1 LVRNGRFARYSNFGF
16 EEESAKERVVK
27 DLIQNILDLAKL
39 KKVDYADIR
48 VVRRQNE
55 EMEVKN
61 GKVEALTHD
70 SDFGFGIRIL
80 FRGAWGFACSS
91 KVTKTEMETVFRK
104 ALKIAKASSKAK
116 GKELFFPSIVPV
128 VDRYQT
134 PMTINPLGV
143 STDTKLALLLKADEI
158 IRKNKKVKLSE
169 ASMGSYKTEKTFAS
183 TEGCYIE
190 QEIVEC
196 GAGISATAIEGGEVQ
211 VRSYPNSFRG
221 NFATRGFE
229 WIEQLALPDHAER
242 VAEEAGQLLS
252 AKPCPSKITTLILDS
267 SQLALQIHESIGH
280 PIELDRVLG
289 TEASYAGTS
298 FLNPGMVGHFK
309 YGADIVNIVA
319 DATLSGGLGTFGYD
333 DEGVK
338 AQRVSIISDGILVN
352 LLTSRETAL
361 HLGKES
367 NGTMRADGWNRIPLI
382 RMTNINLEPGEWTL
396 EQMIA
401 DTDEGLLLTTNR
413 SWSIDDKR
421 INFQFGTEIGWEIR
435 GGRLGEIVKN
445 PTYTGIT
452 PQFWNSCDAIADKDH
467 WQMWGTPNC
476 GKGEPGQVAHVGH
489 GAAPARFRN
498 VQVGVMK

>member
-1 LVRNGRFARYSNFGF
+1 MKELV
-16 EEESAKERVVK
+16 
-27 DLIQNILDLAKL
+27 QHILDVARM

-48 VVRRQNE
+48 IVRRLNE
-55 EMEVKN
+55 EIGVKN
-61 GKVEALTHD
+61 GKVEALIHD
-70 SDFGFGIRIL
+70 SDFGFGIRVL
-80 FRGAWGFACSS
+80 FRGAWGFASSS

-116 GKELFFPSIVPV
+116 WKDLFFSSVIPV

-134 PMTINPLGV
+134 PISVNPFHV
-143 STDTKLALLLKADEI
+143 STEVKLELLFKAEEI
-158 IRKNKKVKLSE
+158 IRRNKKVRISE
-169 ASMGSYKTEKTFAS
+169 SFMGSYKTEKTFAS
-183 TEGCYIE
+183 TQDSYIE

-221 NFATRGFE
+221 NFATKGFE
-229 WIEQLALPDHAER
+229 WVQQLALPDHAQR
-242 VAEEAGQLLS
+242 VAEEAEQLLS
-252 AKPCPSKITTLILDS
+252 AKTCPSKVTTLILDS

-309 YGADIVNIVA
+309 YGSEVVNVVA
-319 DATLSGGLGTFGYD
+319 DATFPGGLGTFGYD

-338 AQRVSIISDGILVN
+338 AQRVPILSNGVLVN
-352 LLTSRETAL
+352 LLTSRETA
-361 HLGKES
+361 HYLGKES
-367 NGTMRADGWNRIPLI
+367 NGTMRGDGWNRIPLI
-382 RMTNINLEPGEWTL
+382 RMTNINLEPGDWTL
-396 EQMIA
+396 EQMIS
-401 DTDEGLLLTTNR
+401 DTDEGLFLTTNR
-413 SWSIDDKR
+413 SWSIDDQR
-421 INFQFGTEIGWEIR
+421 INFQFGTEIGWEIKNGKL
-435 GGRLGEIVKN
+435 GGMVKN

-452 PQFWNSCDAIADKDH
+452 PKFWNSCDAIANRDH

-498 VQVGVMK
+498 VHVGVMK

>member
-1 LVRNGRFARYSNFGF
+1 M
-16 EEESAKERVVK
+16 KEM
-27 DLIQNILDLAKL
+27 IENILDLAKL
-39 KKVDYADIR
+39 KRVDYADIR
-48 VVRRQNE
+48 VVRRWNE
-55 EMEVKN
+55 EIEVKN
-61 GKVEALTHD
+61 GNVEALIHD
-70 SDFGFGIRIL
+70 EDFGFGLRVL

-91 KVTKTEMETVFRK
+91 KMNKKEMETVFEK

-116 GKELFFPSIVPV
+116 GKEIFFSVSSPKL
-128 VDRYQT
+128 DRYKT
-134 PMTINPLGV
+134 PFSINPFDV
-143 STDTKLALLLKADEI
+143 PSEKKLDLLLMSDEI
-158 IRKNKKVKLSE
+158 IRRNKKVKISE
-169 ASMGSYKTEKTFAS
+169 AFMGSYKTDKTFAS
-183 TEGCYIE
+183 TEGSYIE

-196 GAGISATAIEGGEVQ
+196 GAGISATAIEGREVQ

-221 NFATRGFE
+221 NFATKGYE
-229 WIEQLALPDHAER
+229 WIDDLALRDHAEG
-242 VAEEAGQLLS
+242 VAEEAVQLLS
-252 AKPCPSKITTLILDS
+252 AKPCPSKTTTLILDN

-280 PIELDRVLG
+280 PIELDRILG

-298 FLNPGMVGHFK
+298 FLKPEMVGHFK
-309 YGADIVNIVA
+309 YGSDLVNIVA
-319 DATLSGGLGTFGYD
+319 DATYPGGLGTFGYD
-333 DEGVK
+333 DEGIES
-338 AQRVSIISDGILVN
+338 QRVPIISRGILVN
-352 LLTSRETAL
+352 LLTSRETAH

-396 EQMIA
+396 EGMIA
-401 DTDEGLLLTTNR
+401 DTEEGLFLSTNR

-421 INFQFGTEIGWEIR
+421 INFQFGTEIGWEIKA
-435 GGRLGEIVKN
+435 GKLGEMVKN

-452 PQFWNSCDAIADKDH
+452 PEFWNSCDAIANKNY

>member
-1 LVRNGRFARYSNFGF
+1 M
-16 EEESAKERVVK
+16 K
-27 DLIQNILDLAKL
+27 DLIHYILDVARM

-48 VVRRQNE
+48 IVRRQNE
-55 EMEVKN
+55 EIGVKN
-61 GKVEALTHD
+61 GRVEALSHD
-70 SDFGFGIRIL
+70 SDFGFGIRVL
-80 FRGAWGFACSS
+80 FRGAWGFASSS

-116 GKELFFPSIVPV
+116 VKDLFFSSVIPV

-134 PMTINPLGV
+134 PVSVNPFDV
-143 STDTKLALLLKADEI
+143 STEAKLELLFKADEI
-158 IRKNKKVKLSE
+158 IRRNKKVRISE
-169 ASMGSYKTEKTFAS
+169 SFMGSYKTEKIFAS
-183 TEGCYIE
+183 TEDAYIE

-221 NFATRGFE
+221 NFATKGFE
-229 WIEQLALPDHAER
+229 WIQYLTLPDHAQR
-242 VAEEAGQLLS
+242 VAEEAEQLLS
-252 AKPCPSKITTLILDS
+252 AKTCPSKVTTLILDS

-309 YGADIVNIVA
+309 YGSEVVNVVA
-319 DATLSGGLGTFGYD
+319 DATFPGGLGTFGYD

-338 AQRVSIISDGILVN
+338 AQRVPILSNGILVN
-352 LLTSRETAL
+352 LLTSRDTA
-361 HLGKES
+361 HYLGKES
-367 NGTMRADGWNRIPLI
+367 NGTMRADGWHRIPLI
-382 RMTNINLEPGEWTL
+382 RMTNINLEPGDWTL
-396 EQMIA
+396 EQMVS
-401 DTDEGLLLTTNR
+401 DTEEGLFLTTNR

-421 INFQFGTEIGWEIR
+421 INFQFGTEIGWEIKK
-435 GGRLGEIVKN
+435 GKLGEMVKN

-452 PQFWNSCDAIADKDH
+452 PQFWNSCDAIANRDH

>member
-1 LVRNGRFARYSNFGF
+1 M
-16 EEESAKERVVK
+16 K
-27 DLIQNILDLAKL
+27 DLIHDILDVARM
-39 KKVDYADIR
+39 KKVDYADMR

-55 EMEVKN
+55 EIGVKN
-61 GKVEALTHD
+61 GKVEALIHD
-70 SDFGFGIRIL
+70 SDLGVGIRVL
-80 FRGAWGFACSS
+80 FRGAWGFASSS
-91 KVTKTEMETVFRK
+91 KVTKTEMETVFKK
-104 ALKIAKASSKAK
+104 ALKIAKASSKAR
-116 GKELFFPSIVPV
+116 GNDLFFSTVTPV
-128 VDRYQT
+128 VDRYKT
-134 PMTINPLGV
+134 PIAIEPFDV
-143 STDTKLALLLKADEI
+143 SLEAKLALLLRADEI
-158 IRKNKKVKLSE
+158 IRRNKKVKISE
-169 ASMGSYKTEKTFAS
+169 AFMGSYQTEKTFAS
-183 TEGCYIE
+183 TQGSYIE

-221 NFATRGFE
+221 NFATKGFE

-242 VAEEAGQLLS
+242 VAEEAGQLLA
-252 AKPCPSKITTLILDS
+252 AKSCPSKMTTLILDS

-309 YGADIVNIVA
+309 YGSGVVNVVA
-319 DATLSGGLGTFGYD
+319 DATFPGGLGTFGYD

-338 AQRVSIISDGILVN
+338 AQKVPIISQGILVN
-352 LLTSRETAL
+352 LLTSRETAR

-396 EQMIA
+396 ERMIG
-401 DTDEGLLLTTNR
+401 DTDEGLFLTTNR

-421 INFQFGTEIGWEIR
+421 INFQFGTEIGWEIK
-435 GGRLGEIVKN
+435 GGKLGDMVKN

-452 PQFWNSCDAIADKDH
+452 PQFWNSCDAIADRDH